1 MIGQLFVVFA
11 LLAILAMAS
20 SKLAAIVVGVV
31 IAVALIACTGPLGLI
46 FFLIIVG
53 LWLFLSST

>member
-20 SKLAAIVVGVV
+20 SKLAVIVAGVV
-31 IAVALIACTGPLGLI
+31 IAVALIA
-46 FFLIIVG
+46 
-53 LWLFLSST
+53 

>member
-20 SKLAAIVVGVV
+20 SKIGMIIAGLV
-31 IAVALIACTGPLGLI
+31 IAIALVAFLGPIGLI
-46 FFLIIVG
+46 FFIIVVA
-53 LWLFLSST
+53 LFLFLSGM